1 MSRRLLAESDL
12 DLVGGLFQQLLGA
25 AEGDADVV
33 LALRSEDSA
42 GGQEHVGLLH
52 HLVRECEAV
61 ALVALGQLG
70 PHEQARLSLAVAAS
84 QRVEQFVSLLLA
96 AVVDVVQLLEP
107 LLAQRQRR
115 VGSGLM
121 G

>member
-1 MSRRLLAESDL
+1 MKTFLDRVRCLFEQFGRTAER
-12 DLVGGLFQQLLGA
+12 
-25 AEGDADVV
+25 DADVAV
-33 LALRSEDSA
+33 ALRTEDAA

-96 AVVDVVQLLEP
+96 ASLLP
-107 LLAQRQRR
+107 GKRNRR
-115 VGSGLM
+115 YLVPCLYGYAIC
-121 G
+121 